1 LCAQR
6 SYPRRRSTCNRR
18 AAGERIPS
26 IPTVLLTGATGYV
39 GGRLLPLLAADAG
52 DGELRALA
60 RGVGGGRVM
69 PEAVRPYAVR
79 GDAVSGDG
87 LDAALDGVAV
97 AYYLIHS
104 MGSRGEDFAERD
116 RRAAETFGAAAAR
129 AGVQRVVYLGGLS
142 GGAQAA
148 ASSEH
153 LRSREEVA
161 EILARHV
168 PQLVHVRAAMIV
180 GPGGASFEMLRA
192 LVRRLPAMVC
202 PRWIDTRTQPIALSD
217 VVHALHALRDRP
229 DVAGDGELGGAAVL
243 CYRAMMERTAR
254 VLGRRPPL
262 IVRVPVLTPRLSS
275 YWVQL
280 VTPVDAGLVRPLV
293 DGLREEMVVR
303 VPPPAGVNDAPLG
316 FDEAVREADGRSSRS
331 AR

>member
-1 LCAQR
+1 M
-6 SYPRRRSTCNRR
+6 
-18 AAGERIPS
+18 PS
-26 IPTVLLTGATGYV
+26 VLLTGATGYV
-39 GGRLLPLLAADAG
+39 GGRLLPPLAADAAASG
-52 DGELRALA
+52 DRALRCLVRA
-60 RGVGGGRVM
+60 
-69 PEAVRPYAVR
+69 PERAPDAVRPYAVC

-87 LDAALDGVAV
+87 LDAALDGVDV

-104 MGSRGEDFAERD
+104 MGSGRARADEFAARD

-129 AGVQRVVYLGGLS
+129 AGVRRVIYLGGLS
-142 GGAQAA
+142 GGAQAQ

-161 EILARHV
+161 EILAAHV
-168 PQLVHVRAAMIV
+168 PRLVHVRAAMII

-202 PRWIDTRTQPIALSD
+202 PRWIDTRTQPIALTD
-217 VVHALHALRDRP
+217 VVGALHRLGDRD
-229 DVAGDGELGGAAVL
+229 DVLGDVELGGADVL
-243 CYRAMMERTAR
+243 SYREMMERMAR

-303 VPPPAGVNDAPLG
+303 TPPPPGINDAPRG
-316 FDEAVREADGRSSRS
+316 FDDAVRAALSER
-331 AR
+331 